1 MIAHADKA
9 LRMHKGTADF
19 FAHAQNCNEIDDAF
33 EACWH
38 VAGSSAWAARYNT
51 WLLIKLTLKGIVFS
65 FLFRQQ

>member
-1 MIAHADKA
+1 MLTRHCACTRTQQIC
-9 LRMHKGTADF
+9 
-19 FAHAQNCNEIDDAF
+19 FAHAQNCNDPDDAF

>member
-1 MIAHADKA
+1 MLTRHCACTRTQQIC
-9 LRMHKGTADF
+9 
-19 FAHAQNCNEIDDAF
+19 FAHAQNCNDPDDAF

-51 WLLIKLTLKGIVFS
+51 WLLIKLTLKGMVSS